1 MGGEAIVEQRDV
13 AEEEGHHGEGRRV
26 VEKEGMGIYMYILSA
41 YVVIV

>member
-26 VEKEGMGIYMYILSA
+26 VEKG
-41 YVVIV
+41 